1 MHLGRACVYVVLCVD
16 AASAAIAM
24 SVLAYR
30 MRELGGS
37 VQTYGLLLNTFAV
50 CNLCAN
56 ALLGC
61 ATDRCGARPVLVLSL
76 GGVGAGLLATA
87 WAPTVTTLFG
97 ARAWLGFFCGV
108 GGVSRAYLAQTT
120 NEGGERTRALG
131 AANGCMWFSYAI
143 GAPLGALLARRDKA
157 FPLLVGG
164 AASLVSCLGV
174 ACVMPAAHPVRSCP
188 PATTYDA
195 HPEAAIHASLVAFV
209 LVSVAGLCIY
219 FTEGFFMAV
228 VPFFIHD
235 AFGWEQA
242 VYATLMTS
250 YMVCAGSVST
260 WVLSRA
266 VSRYGRETVGATTCS
281 LIAGAYAYAART
293 APFSPS
299 AFLTT
304 FAVWSVAMGA
314 ASGVVAPSLSELAGP
329 EWQGR
334 LMGANAIV
342 EVGGRVLGQSV
353 LAWTYRVHGA
363 AHAFA
368 LVAGVGAVG
377 GLAFL
382 RHLKTR
388 PAAEAE
394 LM

>member
-1 MHLGRACVYVVLCVD
+1 MHLGRACVYGVLCVD

-50 CNLCAN
+50 CNLLAN
-56 ALLGC
+56 GVLGC
-61 ATDRCGARPVLVLSL
+61 ATDRCGARPVLVVSL
-76 GGVGAGLLATA
+76 GGVTAGLLATA
-87 WAPTVTTLFG
+87 WAPTVATLFS

-108 GGVSRAYLAQTT
+108 GGVTRAYLAQTT
-120 NEGGERTRALG
+120 DEGDARTRALG
-131 AANGCMWFSYAI
+131 TANGCIWFSYAA
-143 GAPLGALLARRDKA
+143 GAPLGALLARFDKSV
-157 FPLLVGG
+157 PLLVGA
-164 AASLVSCLGV
+164 AASAVSCLSV
-174 ACVMPAAHPVRSCP
+174 ACVMPAHTAVTAVSAPLETRS
-188 PATTYDA
+188 AYDSSA
-195 HPEAAIHASLVAFV
+195 PWTAFV
-209 LVSVAGLCIY
+209 LVCVAGLCVY

-266 VSRYGRETVGATTCS
+266 VTRYGRETVGAATCT
-281 LIAGAYAYAART
+281 LIAGAYAYAACA
-293 APFSPS
+293 APSSPS

-304 FAVWSVAMGA
+304 FAMWSVAMGA
-314 ASGVVAPSLSELAGP
+314 ASGVIAPSLSELAGP
-329 EWQGR
+329 KWQGR
-334 LMGANAIV
+334 LMGAHAIV

-353 LAWTYRVHGA
+353 LAWTYRAYGVA
-363 AHAFA
+363 RAFA

-377 GLAFL
+377 GLSFL
-382 RHLKTR
+382 GYQKARVGGVL
-388 PAAEAE
+388 
-394 LM
+394 L